1 MSALD
6 TMQGFLE
13 KHVGPIALKVSEYK
27 IIRGLMTGMMATMPV
42 TLGVAFL
49 SIISGLPTPPLQEF
63 LTSTGLEAVISDVL
77 VVTMNMGALYMAA
90 SVSYNYGKVIGAS
103 GLTSMVATLGVLMT
117 LIPLGTTET
126 GVTYIPTNYLGSSG
140 LFVALVVSII
150 VPAALNFLMKHLA
163 IKMPDSVPQFVSDSL
178 SPMFCAI
185 ILFTCA
191 ALLKWGMTL
200 TSFNDVFD
208 LVNAIIG
215 APVMMLG
222 TSPWAVLIYFTLCNL
237 LFFFGVHPSVLMS
250 VYMPVMAAVG
260 QANIAAYLAGEPLPY
275 LQYTILM
282 SIGSLDALGMVLAL
296 LTAKS
301 ERYKTLSRIAVV
313 PAVFN
318 ISEPILFGTPIAMNP
333 YMFIPYIL
341 LKPIAWLIAFVGFS
355 FGLGA
360 AFNPTIAMPF
370 VVPVAI
376 TTFLQGGV
384 GLLVISVV
392 ATLAIALLFIPFVR
406 MADAQALK
414 EEAQAKA
421 EAEAEAAA

>member
-13 KHVGPIALKVSEYK
+13 KYIGPIAHKVSEYK
-27 IIRGLMTGMMATMPV
+27 VVQGLMTGMMATMPV

-49 SIISGLPTPPLQEF
+49 SILSGLPIAPLQEF
-63 LTSTGLEAVISDVL
+63 LTSTGLAAVIADVL

-90 SVSYNYGKVIGAS
+90 SVSYNYGKVIGAN
-103 GLTSMVATLGVLMT
+103 GLTSMVATLGVLVT

-126 GVTYIPTNYLGSSG
+126 GATYIPTSYLGSSG
-140 LFVALVVSII
+140 LFVGLVVSIV
-150 VPAALNFLMKHLA
+150 VPAVLNFLMKHLA

-200 TSFNDVFD
+200 TPFNDVFD
-208 LVNAIIG
+208 LVNTIIG
-215 APVMMLG
+215 APIMMLG
-222 TSPWAVLIYFTLCNL
+222 TSPFAILTYYVLCNL
-237 LFFFGVHPSVLMS
+237 LFFFGVHPGVLTG
-250 VYMPVMAAVG
+250 VYMTVMAAVG
-260 QANIAAYLAGEPLPY
+260 QANIAAFLAGEPLPY
-275 LQYTILM
+275 LQFTILM
-282 SIGSLDALGMVLAL
+282 SVGGLDALGMALAL

-301 ERYKTLSRIAVV
+301 ERYKALSRIAFV
-313 PAVFN
+313 PALFN
-318 ISEPILFGTPIAMNP
+318 ISEPIIFGTPIAMNP

-341 LKPIAWLIAFVGFS
+341 LKPVAWAVAFIGFS

-360 AFNPTIAMPF
+360 AFNPTITMPF
-370 VVPVAI
+370 VVPSVI
-376 TTFLQGGV
+376 TTFLQGGL
-384 GLLVISVV
+384 GLCVISVL

-406 MADAQALK
+406 LADAQALK
-414 EEAQAKA
+414 EEA
-421 EAEAEAAA
+421 EAEAAA